1 MLSKIKVTKKEIKGR
16 FNKILSVTA
25 FSMQSLLKCHEPFA
39 YSAGM
44 YGWDCD
50 YYMVNDLLIC
60 TGYRPIT
67 SKGISIDYDLLQK
80 YEGKARDVLFESDVK
95 YRDTIEAL
103 LGQCITELEGV
114 K

>member
-1 MLSKIKVTKKEIKGR
+1 MSKIKITRKEIKGR
-16 FNKILSVTA
+16 FNKILSVNA
-25 FSMQSLLKCHEPFA
+25 WSMQSLLKYQEPFA
-39 YSAGM
+39 YSAGI

-67 SKGISIDYDLLQK
+67 GKGISIDYDLLQK
-80 YEGKARDVLFESDVK
+80 YDGKAREVLFESEVK

-103 LGQCITELEGV
+103 LEQCITELGG
-114 K
+114 

>member
-1 MLSKIKVTKKEIKGR
+1 MSKIKITKKEIKSR
-16 FNKILSVTA
+16 FNKILSVNA
-25 FSMQSLLKCHEPFA
+25 SSMQSLLKYQEPFA
-39 YSAGM
+39 YSAGT

-60 TGYRPIT
+60 TGYRPIKG
-67 SKGISIDYDLLQK
+67 KGISIDYGILQK
-80 YEGKARDVLFESDVK
+80 YGEKARDLPFERGVK

-103 LGQCITELEGV
+103 LEQCITELEGI